1 MKTIK
6 ILEDIKMTNKIINEV
21 EKNSEFAL
29 RFIGRAISLF
39 LLASWAINFFQEEL
53 IRSMFRDRMYELE
66 SPAAL
71 AILLYFILSVG
82 LIVIAGAFFL
92 EILKAEIFKK
102 MPVIG
107 IILIV
112 LSPILCWIPS
122 KKETLW
128 YFTAFFLAIFQM
140 IIKLTN

>member
-1 MKTIK
+1 
-6 ILEDIKMTNKIINEV
+6 MTNKIINEV

-122 KKETLW
+122 KKETL
-128 YFTAFFLAIFQM
+128 
-140 IIKLTN
+140 